1 MGIFLGTVH
10 IPVLLKEVVDVLA
23 PKSGERV
30 LDCTFG
36 GGGHTRAILNASDCY
51 VVALDRDPEARDRAL
66 QLKNTYNERF
76 DFVLA
81 KFSEISDL
89 FKNKQRFDAVL
100 FDFGVSSFQLDNAKR
115 GFSFSKN
122 APLDMRMSK
131 NGISAYDVV
140 NAFSEEDLA
149 DILWIYGDEILSR
162 KIASA
167 IVKARKL
174 RSIETTVQLANIVR
188 EIAQLTRRTKRH
200 SRIDAATKT
209 FQAIRIFV
217 NDELREISIALE
229 DLPKILNN
237 GARIALISFHAL
249 EDRIVK
255 NWAKSQRDILLS
267 INDSVVKP
275 TAEEISAN
283 PRSRSAILRSFWYN
297 ATGDVRK
304 KREAKGE

>member
-1 MGIFLGTVH
+1 MH

-23 PKSGERV
+23 PKSGERI

-89 FKNKQRFDAVL
+89 FLNKQRFDAVL
-100 FDFGVSSFQLDNAKR
+100 FDFGVSSFQLDDAKR
-115 GFSFSKN
+115 GFSFSKD

-140 NAFSEEDLA
+140 NTFSEEDLA
-149 DILWIYGDEILSR
+149 DILWTYGDEILSR

-167 IVKARKL
+167 IVNARKL
-174 RSIETTVQLANIVR
+174 KPIETTVQLANIVR
-188 EIAQLTRRTKRH
+188 EMARLTHRTKKH

-237 GARIALISFHAL
+237 GSRIVLISFHAL

-255 NWAKSQRDILLS
+255 NWAKSQRDVLFP
-267 INDSVVKP
+267 INDYVVKP
-275 TAEEISAN
+275 TAEEIFAN

>member
-140 NAFSEEDLA
+140 NTFSEEDLA

-188 EIAQLTRRTKRH
+188 EIAQLTRRAKKH

-297 ATGDVRK
+297 ETGDVRK